1 MSDQQW
7 ARAVSKPAFLKAHS
21 ADSIS
26 RSYVDE
32 ALTASGIDWAD
43 VPEVPDLDAA
53 ILEQIAK
60 KPKCFDMTDW
70 HCGTTHCRAGWA
82 VTLGKARRLEN
93 TINLACDRGKF
104 SNEKSSS
111 NIGAEV
117 MGAAIYI
124 KSCPRL
130 PVPDFRWLENHEAI
144 TDMQRR
150 AKRQARS
157 AAKAVST

>member
-1 MSDQQW
+1 MSTTKKNQW
-7 ARAVSKPAFLKAHS
+7 RRTPVPAFLKAHVG
-21 ADSIS
+21 DHLS

-32 ALTASGIDWAD
+32 ALTASGIGWGD
-43 VPEVPDLDAA
+43 VPEVPNIDAA

-60 KPKCFDMTDW
+60 RPKCFDMTEW

-93 TINLACDRGKF
+93 KINKACNANKF
-104 SNEKSSS
+104 TNEPFSS

-130 PVPDFRWLENHEAI
+130 PVPDFSFLENSEAI
-144 TDMQRR
+144 ADMQRR
-150 AKRQARS
+150 SKRVARAS
-157 AAKAVST
+157 GVTP